1 MPEESNANTG
11 GGTPSPND
19 VGATGAGGD
28 GATGQQTAEVSGQIT
43 PQPAAEELSAGWTF
57 DDQPA
62 EQSAIPDGDD
72 DLQGMLNDPNLDQQ
86 RAPGLVEAIKSARAE
101 ARQMR
106 VELKQFREQS
116 AKFDQYG
123 GFEGIEQTLGFVNGL
138 IHTPQEG
145 ALPFWQAVAKDA
157 QPAYWASIETL
168 AQHAPDDV
176 IAALE
181 RVGKLPA
188 RQAATGAG
196 QLTADDWA
204 RIPENL
210 RGIANQVPTNQLIEW
225 LDKGT
230 NESLIYNLEREAKLN
245 QLDTT
250 QRQQAEHAYRQA
262 SQQAEQQGRQAVEQ
276 LTEQYTKAHYAQLE
290 KWQPFGPN
298 DPQNQF
304 IYKAILE
311 GAHAT
316 LLEDPQWQKVFADA
330 EQALERAPMRRLQN
344 EHFAADADERGARQ
358 AAMRY
363 NTRLGQEM
371 KKMITSLDSVFKDAR
386 AYREQQRQSAPDRK
400 EIPGI
405 SSTASNGHNDGASAL
420 DESGNISDG
429 YMTRLKERMRGWR
442 G

>member
-1 MPEESNANTG
+1 MLEESNANTEDAAQ
-11 GGTPSPND
+11 PSVD
-19 VGATGAGGD
+19 TAATANAGGD
-28 GATGQQTAEVSGQIT
+28 SATTGQQTATQTALATEEFSPGWAFDE
-43 PQPAAEELSAGWTF
+43 QP
-57 DDQPA
+57 DQ
-62 EQSAIPDGDD
+62 QSAIPENDD
-72 DLQGMLNDPNLDQQ
+72 DLQGMLADPNLDPS
-86 RAPGLVEAIKSARAE
+86 RTPGLVEAIKTARAE
-101 ARQMR
+101 A
-106 VELKQFREQS
+106 KQYKAESKQYRES
-116 AKFDQYG
+116 VAALEQYG
-123 GFEGIEQTLGFVNGL
+123 GIEQVAQTMNVVNGL
-138 IHTPQEG
+138 LQTPETG
-145 ALPFWQAVAKDA
+145 ALNFLQAVATDA
-157 QPAYWASIETL
+157 QPAYWAIVQNL
-168 AQHAPDDV
+168 AQAAPDDL
-176 IAALE
+176 IAALQHAG
-181 RVGKLPA
+181 RLPTT
-188 RQAATGAG
+188 QAATGAG
-196 QLTADDWA
+196 QLTADDWT

-230 NESLIYNLEREAKLN
+230 DESLIYNLQREAKLN

-250 QRQQAEHAYRQA
+250 QRQQAEHAYRHA

-276 LTEQYTKAHYAQLE
+276 LTEQYASAHYAQLE

-298 DPQNQF
+298 DPQNQG

-400 EIPGI
+400 EISGI

-429 YMTRLKERMRGWR
+429 YMTKLKERMRGWR